1 MQQNSLLSQAT
12 EYLKN
17 RLSAEI
23 SFQNNLE
30 TIIYDYAGKL
40 VDIAYQANISPD
52 VFTFVDILSPLK

>member
-40 VDIAYQANISPD
+40 VHIA
-52 VFTFVDILSPLK
+52 